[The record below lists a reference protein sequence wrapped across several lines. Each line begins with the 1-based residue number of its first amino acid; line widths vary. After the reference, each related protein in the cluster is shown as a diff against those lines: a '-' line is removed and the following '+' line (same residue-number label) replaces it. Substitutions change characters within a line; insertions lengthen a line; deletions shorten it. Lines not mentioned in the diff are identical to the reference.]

1 MPKLDE
7 SLLTGLP
14 PFSRL
19 DRLQIRE
26 ILDRATPARYPE
38 GATVF
43 GEGHPA
49 ERFFLLL
56 DGFIRAVRTTPGGE
70 QVIMLHIPPGQLFG
84 IAPAIGRDTYPATAV
99 AATESLALGWPVR
112 LWPQFVAS
120 YDGFAT
126 ETYRT
131 LGARLGEVQL
141 RVTELAT
148 QAVEQRVAAA
158 LLRMANQSGRRTEA
172 GVEIA
177 FPVTRSDIAEMTGT
191 TLHTVSRLLSAW
203 ERDGIVLS
211 ARRHV
216 TVTAPHRLVVLS
228 GAAER

>member
-1 MPKLDE
+1 MQKLDE
-7 SLLTGLP
+7 SLLSGLP

-19 DRLQIRE
+19 GRAEIRE
-26 ILDRATPARYPE
+26 ILDRATPTLYPE
-38 GATVF
+38 GTAVF
-43 GEGHPA
+43 GEGLPA

-56 DGFIRAVRTTPGGE
+56 DGFIRVVRTTADGE
-70 QVIMLHIPPGQLFG
+70 QVIALHIPPGQLFG
-84 IAPAIGRDTYPATAV
+84 IAPALGRDTYPATAV
-99 AATESLALGWPVR
+99 AASESLALGWPVR
-112 LWPQFVAS
+112 LWATFTAK

-131 LGARLGEVQL
+131 VGARLGEFQT

-148 QAVEQRVAAA
+148 KAVEQRVAAA
-158 LLRMANQSGRRTEA
+158 LLRMANQSGRKTDA

-177 FPVTRSDIAEMTGT
+177 FPVTRNDIAEMTGT

-203 ERDGIVLS
+203 EREGIVAS
-211 ARRHV
+211 TRRHV

-228 GAAER
+228 GAAAR